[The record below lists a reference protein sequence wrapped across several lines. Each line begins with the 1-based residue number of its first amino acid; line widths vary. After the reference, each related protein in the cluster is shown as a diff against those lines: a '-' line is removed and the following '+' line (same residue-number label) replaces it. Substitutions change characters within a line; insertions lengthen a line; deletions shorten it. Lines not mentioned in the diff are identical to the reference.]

1 MSLLK
6 SDYGGVGKLNDR
18 SEEIVQVATVLFSEN
33 GYDNTS
39 TRELAK
45 AVDLSIAGL
54 YYFFQNKEEILFTI
68 LGSALSRF
76 IEAVRS
82 AINEDEKPEQNI
94 KRIID
99 SLVKHVVEN
108 KKEMGLISK
117 ESSRLKPEQLAIIN
131 DKKRE
136 AYILIRDE
144 ILRLKNNGSLKDF
157 NVTFLTFGLLGIIN
171 YAKYWF
177 DPGNE
182 LSIEDLAAQ
191 TTDLIFNGAL
201 K

>member
-18 SEEIVQVATVLFSEN
+18 SEEIVQVATLIFSEN

-82 AINEDEKPEQNI
+82 AINEDDQPEQNI

-136 AYILIRDE
+136 AYNLIRDE
-144 ILRLKNNGSLKDF
+144 ILRLKNDGSLKDF
-157 NVTFLTFGLLGIIN
+157 NVTFLTFGVLGIIN
-171 YAKYWF
+171 YSRYWF
-177 DPGNE
+177 DPANE
-182 LSIEDLAAQ
+182 LSIEDFAAE
-191 TTDLIFNGAL
+191 TTALIFDGAL